1 MAFAKI
7 TDSDLKG
14 KGNVGR
20 PDTPGVTTAEMQRIL
35 DEIPREVIVPA
46 FNALVDALN
55 SGTAAGS
62 FGATFPTEL
71 PGEGAGTIQDVLNAL
86 AKQASDHIS
95 DSDNPHKVTAE
106 KIDAAVPD
114 ALPRDTAKTVQAVLD
129 AAAVYMRSHKQDKQ
143 NPHDVTSAQVGA
155 VVPQGLPNDTQKTIQ
170 SVLEALMRYIQAHE
184 RMTDNPHKV
193 TAQQLSA
200 YTKTETDNKIRA
212 AVENAAMGNVPA
224 LTDED
229 IAQVLNAI

>member
-46 FNALVDALN
+46 FNALVDSMN

-86 AKQASDHIS
+86 AKQASEHIS
-95 DSDNPHKVTAE
+95 NKD
-106 KIDAAVPD
+106 
-114 ALPRDTAKTVQAVLD
+114 
-129 AAAVYMRSHKQDKQ
+129 

-155 VVPQGLPNDTQKTIQ
+155 VVPQGLPDDTQKTIQ

-184 RMTDNPHKV
+184 RMTDNPHNV

-212 AVENAAMGNVPA
+212 AVDNAAMGNVPA

>member
-62 FGATFPTEL
+62 FGATFPVEL
-71 PGEGAGTIQDVLNAL
+71 PGGETGTIQDVLNAL
-86 AKQASDHIS
+86 AKQASEHIS
-95 DSDNPHKVTAE
+95 DRNNPHKLTAE
-106 KIDAAVPD
+106 KIVAAVPTE
-114 ALPRDTAKTVQAVLD
+114 LPQDTEKTVQAVLD
-129 AAAVYMRSHKQDKQ
+129 ASAAYMRSHKQDKQ
-143 NPHDVTSAQVGA
+143 NPHDVTAAQVGA
-155 VVPQGLPNDTQKTIQ
+155 VVPQGLPGDTQKTMQ
-170 SVLEALMRYIQAHE
+170 SVSDALMHYIQAHE
-184 RMTDNPHKV
+184 KTTDNPHRV
-193 TAQQLSA
+193 TAQQLGA
-200 YTKTETDNKIRA
+200 YTKTETDNKIRT
-212 AVENAAMGNVPA
+212 AVDNAAMGNVPA

-229 IAQVLNAI
+229 IVQILNAI

>member
-1 MAFAKI
+1 MAFLKI
-7 TDSDLKG
+7 TEADLKG
-14 KGNVGR
+14 KGNIGK

-46 FNALVDALN
+46 FNAMVDALIG
-55 SGTAAGS
+55 GTAAS
-62 FGATFPTEL
+62 SIGATFPTEL

-95 DSDNPHKVTAE
+95 DMDNPHKVTAE
-106 KIDAAVPD
+106 KVGVAVPD
-114 ALPRDTAKTVQAVLD
+114 ALPQDTAKTVQAVLD
-129 AAAVYMRSHKQDKQ
+129 AAVVYMRSHKQDKQ

-200 YTKTETDNKIRA
+200 YTKTETDNKIRT
-212 AVENAAMGNVPA
+212 AVDNAAIGNVPV
-224 LTDED
+224 LTDEE
-229 IAQVLNAI
+229 ITQVLNAI